1 MRLRMGNTVFKRGD
15 PHPPQTNMKKR
26 YIALTAVGSVFGL
39 AVLGFAS
46 LQADINECNS
56 GKAYACRE
64 LAKKHWD
71 SPSVRSSITAKG
83 AAFFTA
89 ADEYKKRAEA
99 NAEDAKRFVV
109 NRTNVAMLAL
119 DCEKH
124 HIRPFLKDPNSF
136 RELNHSYSTNAT
148 HIDVQ
153 VNYTATNGFGGRVQE
168 SKVCSYTL

>member
-1 MRLRMGNTVFKRGD
+1 MHNVITGGD
-15 PHPPQTNMKKR
+15 PAHLKQTTMKKR

-46 LQADINECNS
+46 IQADINECNS
-56 GKAYACRE
+56 GKTKACRE
-64 LAKKHWD
+64 LAKTHWD

-109 NRTNVAMLAL
+109 NRTNVAMLAF
-119 DCEKH
+119 DCEKK

-136 RELNHSYSTNAT
+136 RELDHSYTTTAT
-148 HIDVQ
+148 HISVQ
-153 VNYTATNGFGGRVQE
+153 VNYTATNGFGGRVQGN
-168 SKVCSYTL
+168 KVCTYTL

>member
-1 MRLRMGNTVFKRGD
+1 
-15 PHPPQTNMKKR
+15 MKKR

-124 HIRPFLKDPNSF
+124 HIRPFLHDPNSF

-153 VNYTATNGFGGRVQE
+153 VNYTATNSFGGRVQGN
-168 SKVCSYTL
+168 KVCSYTL